1 MWIIGIFFFV
11 SLLFYKVMPIYVF
24 AQDNTVVAAA
34 MMAACSAIAMF
45 SAQTLSTAPIMRWVS
60 DPAEKY
66 VTFPLRHTAP
76 WFLLCGSGAVI
87 ADVFIV
93 QGFAGRLFRR
103 GGPAAPARALR
114 GFSDGPE
121 EIEGGIELAG
131 VVDRIFCDN
140 LKICID
146 SQQ

>member
-11 SLLFYKVMPIYVF
+11 SLIFYKVMPIYVF
-24 AQDNTVVAAA
+24 AQDNTIVAAA

-45 SAQTLSTAPIMRWVS
+45 GAQTLSIAPIMRWVS

-66 VTFPLRHTAP
+66 VTFPIRHTAP

-93 QGFAGRLFRR
+93 QGFASRLFRTVFVGR
-103 GGPAAPARALR
+103 DAVENLFWFAVVALLPLLVHYAV
-114 GFSDGPE
+114 FLMD
-121 EIEGGIELAG
+121 
-131 VVDRIFCDN
+131 
-140 LKICID
+140 LKKLKATLN
-146 SQQ
+146 SRH